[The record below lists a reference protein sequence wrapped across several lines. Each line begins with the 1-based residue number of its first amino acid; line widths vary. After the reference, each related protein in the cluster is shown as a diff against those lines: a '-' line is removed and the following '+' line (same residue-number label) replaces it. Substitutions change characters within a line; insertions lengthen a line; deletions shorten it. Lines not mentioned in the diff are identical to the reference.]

1 MYLRVSEGVPRGR
14 KIFLYH
20 PELFKEHEEVIVY
33 NRDEFKRTYLS
44 IHEYID
50 EIVKLYYCFDRDRY
64 WELEAIWSKI
74 MERIHLI
81 NINMELF
88 YGLNDAQ
95 TYLDAQL
102 YIDEL
107 VSEDGLVE
115 SVSKVSS
122 ESLDVGWL

>member
-107 VSEDGLVE
+107 VSGDGLAE